1 MYAQLALLLCVC
13 LILWLFR
20 EDRRWRKASSHALLI
35 PGIWIAILGSRPV
48 SYWFGAGSGGREI
61 EGNPI
66 NTFLF
71 ALLIAASV
79 LVLLKRGFKWGEAFG
94 KNKAIFFIYLF
105 FALSAFWS
113 EAPLVSLKRLVKDFG
128 CVLTALVLLTEA
140 NPAEAIRITF
150 VRVSYLLFPLSL
162 VLEKYFPMIGRG
174 YTHAG
179 EPMLI
184 GLTTQK
190 NTLGQ
195 VLFVFGLMLVWD
207 LLEVRK
213 MEPGRQRQRLERIRI
228 GMLLLGGWIMIRCDS
243 QTSIVCF
250 VVGVFVLWL
259 TGRLAHLPQ
268 RKPVLLGCIGAGLGL
283 LVLDKTFHLSDMLVR
298 ALGRNPTL
306 TGRTEIWRLVME
318 QNTDPLFGDGFYI
331 FWDSEKGEAIIRAL
345 AQIQSAHNG
354 YLEVYLDGGM
364 IALLLLGVLLL
375 AGGKRAIDRWYKEMP
390 LGRMALIFWLLAIL
404 YNFSESNYFR
414 LAPLW
419 FAFLLLTIEC
429 PRRMWRASGPPQAV
443 ERMPRPPHRKGK
455 SHADY
460 QRR

>member
-20 EDRRWRKASSHALLI
+20 EDRRWRHGSSRALLI

-48 SYWFGAGSGGREI
+48 SYWFGAGGGRDI

-71 ALLIAASV
+71 ALLIVSSV
-79 LVLLKRGFKWGEAFG
+79 GVLLNRGFPWGRAIG
-94 KNKAIFFIYLF
+94 SNKALFLIYLYL
-105 FALSAFWS
+105 ALSAFWS

-128 CVLTALVLLTEA
+128 CVLTALVLLTEV
-140 NPAEAIRITF
+140 NPSEAIRIVF
-150 VRVSYLLFPLSL
+150 VRVSYLLLPLSL
-162 VLEKYFPMIGRG
+162 VLEKYFPQIGRG

-213 MEPGRQRQRLERIRI
+213 MEAGRQRRRLERIRI
-228 GMLLLGGWIMIRCDS
+228 GMLLLGALLLIRCDS
-243 QTSIVCF
+243 QTSLVCF
-250 VVGVFVLWL
+250 LVGAFVLWVG
-259 TGRLAHLPQ
+259 GRLVRHPQ
-268 RKPVLLGCIGAGLGL
+268 GKPILISCIVAALGL
-283 LVLDKTFHLSDMLVR
+283 VMLDKTFHFSDMAIR

-306 TGRTEIWRLVME
+306 TGRTEIWRLVMN
-318 QNTDPLFGDGFYI
+318 QQTNPLLGDGFYI
-331 FWDSEKGEAIIRAL
+331 FWDTDKGTAIIRAL

-354 YLEVYLDGGM
+354 YLEMYLDGGV
-364 IALLLLGVLLL
+364 IALFLLGVLLL
-375 AGGKRAIDRWYKEMP
+375 ASGKRAIDRWFQQSP
-390 LGRMALIFWLLAIL
+390 LGKMGLVFWLLSIL

-419 FAFLLLTIEC
+419 FAFLLLTLEC
-429 PRRMWRASGPPQAV
+429 PRRMRRTARRQAT
-443 ERMPRPPHRKGK
+443 
-455 SHADY
+455 
-460 QRR
+460 QRTFLTKPC